1 MWKLSQER
9 YLLTYKSIIRH
20 LITILY
26 LLFLGFGQTL
36 SQNEITV
43 VTLDNPSPGYLF
55 LQSNLLD
62 YIGFVDN
69 SGKVAY
75 KKKLKESETAITLQL
90 QPNERIS
97 YFSNNKFYIVDYDF
111 NIIDSF
117 ACKNGYDTDFHDLKL
132 TSDGHAFLLG
142 IKYSTVDM
150 SVVVTG
156 GKPDAVLWS
165 VVIQEQDENKNVVW
179 EWSTQDHYQ
188 VTDATSDID
197 LTQKYIDWVHTN
209 WIEIDYDGN
218 ILISSRYLD
227 EITKINKQTG
237 DIIWRLGG
245 KGCKNNQFTFLN
257 DTVDG
262 FWGFS
267 HQHTFHR
274 LSNGNL
280 LLYDNGNLKPV
291 QFSRAV
297 EYEIDEVNKTIRKVW
312 EYHNFPELFSLSQ
325 GSVQRLPNGNTI
337 IGWGT
342 NHQQMTLTEVRPD
355 GSRAMGVMNFDTYL
369 SSRYPVKMASKLLM
383 AQNSGN
389 YSFSDTGNKTGVAL
403 NIYTMTGS
411 GYVSVERHYYSPHNI
426 SFEDSPPLN
435 TYGHRWVLNNKGISQ
450 FYGKIFFSISDIE
463 SLDSPEKNK
472 IYWRKNEG
480 NGSFKELETTFN
492 QTQGT
497 LEANISSF
505 GEFIIAEPQVYQI
518 PLPIAPADDSK
529 KNPTVLDLI
538 WRNVIGADSYR
549 LQVSENKNFT
559 LNLVDSLI
567 TSDTSFILTGLEN
580 NKTYYWRLKS
590 VYGSNESNWSNPRA
604 FTTLLKSPELIEP
617 ADNETDFPVRGL
629 FEWDSVAGATYYKI
643 NISKTPEFDSI
654 AVDETGITDTSYSLA
669 VLDFGRKY
677 YWRVKAMNFD
687 NEGLW
692 SDINTF
698 TTEQKKVLS
707 APILLS
713 PLRDTVDVPLSG
725 LLIWNP
731 VADADKY
738 NLELSFYPDFLSN
751 VITGNNIDSTSQYY
765 NGLNY
770 NTIYYWHVSAE
781 NQDDTSSWSD
791 TWRFTTQKFENINE
805 TKDNDFIV
813 KFLENRKIIINL
825 DKNEKI
831 SYFTL
836 FDLLGREILKHEI
849 KQNPDFIDCSQ
860 YEPGIFIYFINVNG
874 KTLKGKVLIY

>member
-1 MWKLSQER
+1 MVLKKL
-9 YLLTYKSIIRH
+9 YIGII
-20 LITILY
+20 
-26 LLFLGFGQTL
+26 LLFLLDFYTTE
-36 SQNEITV
+36 SQGDLTV
-43 VTLDNPSPGYLF
+43 ETLDNPAPGYI
-55 LQSNLLD
+55 LLD
-62 YIGFVDN
+62 SFIEGYLTIIDN
-69 SGKVAY
+69 SGFMTY
-75 KKKLKESETAITLQL
+75 KKSFNNIKTANT
-90 QPNERIS
+90 
-97 YFSNNKFYIVDYDF
+97 FSIQQNGLLTFYANSKFYVINSNF
-111 NIIDSF
+111 ILLDSF
-117 ACKNGYDTDFHDLKL
+117 AVKNSLLIDPHDFKL
-132 TSDGHAFLLG
+132 TNEGHAFFLCNE
-142 IKYSTVDM
+142 YDTVDM
-150 SVVVTG
+150 SIIVPG
-156 GKPDAVLWS
+156 GKPNAVLRS
-165 VVIQEQDENKNVVW
+165 SVIQEQDGNKNVVW
-179 EWSTQDHYQ
+179 EWNTIDHYK
-188 VTDATSDID
+188 VTDATSSVD
-197 LTQKYIDWVHTN
+197 LTQQNVSWVHTN
-209 WIEIDYDGN
+209 SIEFDNDGN
-218 ILISSRYLD
+218 VLVSSRDLD

-245 KGCKNNQFTFLN
+245 KECKNNQFTFLN

-267 HQHTFHR
+267 HQHSIN
-274 LSNGNL
+274 LLPNGNL
-280 LLYDNGNLKPV
+280 LLFDNGTLKPT
-291 QFSRAV
+291 QYSRAV
-297 EYEIDEVNKTIRKVW
+297 EYKIDELNKTVQKVW
-312 EYHNFPELFSLSQ
+312 EYKCSPDLFSISQ
-325 GSVQRLPNGNTI
+325 GSVQRLPNGNTV
-337 IGWGT
+337 IGWGA
-342 NHQQMTLTEVRPD
+342 NIQQITFTEVTPD
-355 GSRAMGVMNFDTYL
+355 GSIAMEAKNFPSYKVM
-369 SSRYPVKMASKLLM
+369 RYPLIMASKLILV
-383 AQNSGN
+383 QNNGN
-389 YSFSDTGNKTGVAL
+389 YSFSDTSNETGVSL
-403 NIYTMTGS
+403 NISGMTVS
-411 GYVSVERHYYSPHNI
+411 GYISVERHYYTPHI
-426 SFEDSPPLN
+426 VSYEGLPPFK

-450 FYGKIFFSISDIE
+450 FTGKIIFKLSEID
-463 SLDSPEKNK
+463 SLDSPQMDK